1 MWKCDYNEINFP
13 HSAWSYRRTLRWNR
27 PGLKVYHFHN
37 GHQVLNGNVPACINV
52 NELFFCANPK
62 VSRFWI
68 GEKAFLPVIGGL
80 IHSDTGTTFLFRRKR
95 DYFFHVNLNGIAK
108 LWILIPPWIILEIME
123 SKTRSCRVRIPG
135 QCGLKVRAVVKRFH
149 KFMINAF

>member
-52 NELFFCANPK
+52 NELFFVPTRKFLASELGKKPSFQSLVVWFIPIQAQLSFSVENEIIFLNP
-62 VSRFWI
+62 
-68 GEKAFLPVIGGL
+68 
-80 IHSDTGTTFLFRRKR
+80 
-95 DYFFHVNLNGIAK
+95 NGIAK

-123 SKTRSCRVRIPG
+123 SKTQSCRVRILG